1 MHKNIVETKDSFYD
15 EDKGMLI
22 MVMEYCEVGDLT
34 RLVNYMRL
42 SGGRFS
48 EPSILTVMA
57 QSCEA
62 LAYTHS

>member
-1 MHKNIVETKDSFYD
+1 
-15 EDKGMLI
+15 MLI